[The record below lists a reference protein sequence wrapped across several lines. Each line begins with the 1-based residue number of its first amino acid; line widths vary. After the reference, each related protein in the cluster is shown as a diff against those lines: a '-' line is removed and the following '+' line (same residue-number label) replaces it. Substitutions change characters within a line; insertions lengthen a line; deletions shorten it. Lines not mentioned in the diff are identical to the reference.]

1 MSSVELHKI
10 DFGKFIEALDQ
21 CKGNVWLVTDEGDRL
36 NLKSRFCQ
44 LLGISKMVEGGMVN
58 SAKIICDDPEDDS
71 LLFRFNLY
79 GDKILREK
87 EAENESENG

>member
-10 DFGKFIEALDQ
+10 DFKKFIEAVDQ
-21 CKGNVWLVTDEGDRL
+21 CKGNVWLVTDEGDKL

-44 LLGISKMVEGGMVN
+44 LIGIAKIVEGGMV
-58 SAKIICDDPEDDS
+58 SEARIICDDPDDDS

-79 GDKILREK
+79 GAKILD
-87 EAENESENG
+87 ENKSAK